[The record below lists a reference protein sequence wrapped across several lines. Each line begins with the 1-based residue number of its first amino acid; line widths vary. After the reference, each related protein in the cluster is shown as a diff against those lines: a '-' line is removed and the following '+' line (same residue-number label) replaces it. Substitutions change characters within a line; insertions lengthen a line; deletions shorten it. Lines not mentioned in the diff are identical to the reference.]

1 VHAAIPDRLGGA
13 IRARDDRAQGLR
25 TPVLA
30 FRRGS
35 VAEVVEDGVTG
46 YAVDSVEEALSKI
59 DLVLSLDRAQV
70 RRRFEQRFTAER
82 MVQDYL
88 KVYAKLIARDEEPHV
103 YSRADGDDLDMTL

>member
-1 VHAAIPDRLGGA
+1 MHAAIPDRLGGA

-82 MVQDYL
+82 MVL
-88 KVYAKLIARDEEPHV
+88 TP
-103 YSRADGDDLDMTL
+103 S